1 MLGIQKEKKKNDF
14 DDLLMDV
21 GGMNSK
27 NKKKNNDFFSDLQ
40 FWYIFQFIIY
50 FNNKILSNWMKT
62 IVSFY
67 FQWFLSKILPFMKMA
82 WQIQQ
87 SLINL
92 SLLI

>member
-40 FWYIFQFIIY
+40 F
-50 FNNKILSNWMKT
+50 
-62 IVSFY
+62 
-67 FQWFLSKILPFMKMA
+67 
-82 WQIQQ
+82 
-87 SLINL
+87 
-92 SLLI
+92 